1 MLCLNISHIAIIT
14 VENVKYFY
22 IIHDIC
28 KSKAAG
34 QLNLKKMIQNCSIC
48 KKNTHLL
55 FFVCKM
61 QNILKN
67 IKNMKLLMEKNRV

>member
-55 FFVCKM
+55 FLSVKCK
-61 QNILKN
+61 IY
-67 IKNMKLLMEKNRV
+67 